1 MFRRVL
7 VRHHKQQK
15 ASMAGSRRTVPQN
28 LLSFGKDNDVKK
40 TVRQLRL
47 KSKSRQLDSTKP
59 TAEKH
64 P

>member
-1 MFRRVL
+1 
-7 VRHHKQQK
+7 
-15 ASMAGSRRTVPQN
+15 MAGSRRTVPQN